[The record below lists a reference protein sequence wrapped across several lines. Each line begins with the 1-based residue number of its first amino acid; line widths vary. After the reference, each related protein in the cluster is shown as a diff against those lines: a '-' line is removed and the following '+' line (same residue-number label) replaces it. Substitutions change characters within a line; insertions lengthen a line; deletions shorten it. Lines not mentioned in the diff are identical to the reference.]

1 MNYTAEAPVAWMLM
15 GVIWYLMVWFRH
27 DRGRVGAG
35 AWRPPPLVRRLL
47 RFGEAPVYPSAVA
60 VEFWGLSML
69 IAGLLGLTRLV
80 DPDLEARLLVA
91 TIYGAIPVGVV
102 WVGLFLTH
110 WLRQPR

>member
-1 MNYTAEAPVAWMLM
+1 MNPVAWILM
-15 GVIWYLMVWFRH
+15 GVLWYLMVWFRH
-27 DRGRVGAG
+27 DNSRVGAG
-35 AWRPPPLVRRLL
+35 AWRPPRLVRRLL
-47 RFGEAPVYPSAVA
+47 RFGEAPVYPSGVA
-60 VEFWGLSML
+60 VQAWALSML
-69 IAGLLGLTRLV
+69 AAGVLGLTRLL

>member
-1 MNYTAEAPVAWMLM
+1 MLAA
-15 GVIWYLMVWFRH
+15 GV
-27 DRGRVGAG
+27 
-35 AWRPPPLVRRLL
+35 
-47 RFGEAPVYPSAVA
+47 
-60 VEFWGLSML
+60 
-69 IAGLLGLTRLV
+69 LGLTRLL